1 MLMDPKMMQTD
12 IYKNL
17 LMPNAV
23 EIVHLQNVL
32 DQSMIVGCDY
42 ADIFLQMNFSE
53 AWQMDQGQLR
63 HGRFEEDSGFG
74 LRAISGEK
82 TAFAYSDGCSL
93 DQLHLA
99 VEVVKQM
106 GSHGQVHSI
115 QVPSKTVRAPLSLY
129 QPVNPLNSLSV
140 EQKHS
145 YLQLIDDTIRK
156 KDPRVIDVQCSL
168 SSDYELMLVM
178 NHRGHIAQ
186 DVRPLSSL
194 HVSVVLVS
202 QGKRAIGRVSLGGRC
217 DYPTLLKDFNVEALA
232 SKVLNQAAMNLEAA
246 PSPGGVMP
254 VVLGPGWPAVLLHEA
269 IGHGLEGD
277 HIRREASVF
286 SKSKGE
292 KVASS
297 QCTIVDDAT
306 VLGARGSL
314 HVDDEGQLG
323 QRTVLIENGIVKG
336 FMQDQHNASLM
347 GEQSTGNARRESYA
361 HRPLVRMTNTFMLP
375 GDYSPQEIIASVD
388 RGIYCVDFSG
398 GEVDIT
404 SGQFVFST
412 SEAYL
417 IENGK
422 ITTPISATTLVGDGL
437 SVLKQVSMV
446 GNDLALDSGQGVCG
460 KDGQSVPVGVG
471 QPTLRVDGLMVGG
484 VG

>member
-1 MLMDPKMMQTD
+1 MIQAD
-12 IYKNL
+12 IYSQL
-17 LMPNAV
+17 LLPNA
-23 EIVHLQNVL
+23 IDISHLQELL
-32 DQSMIVGCDY
+32 DQSMNFGCDY

-53 AWQMDQGQLR
+53 SWQMDQGQLR

-93 DQLHLA
+93 HQLQNA
-99 VEVVKQM
+99 VNVIKQM
-106 GSHGQVHSI
+106 GSHGQAHTI
-115 QVPSKTVRAPLSLY
+115 QLPHENSAFSCLLY
-129 QPVNPLNSLSV
+129 QPVNPLSSLSV
-140 EQKHS
+140 EKKHY
-145 YLQLIDDTIRK
+145 YLQLLDDTIRK
-156 KDPRVIDVQCSL
+156 KDVRVIDVQCSL
-168 SSDYELMLVM
+168 SSDYEVMLVM
-178 NHRGHIAQ
+178 NHAGHIAK
-186 DVRPLSSL
+186 DTRPLSSL
-194 HVSVVLVS
+194 HVRVVLAS
-202 QGKRAIGRVSLGGRC
+202 GGKRAVGRVSLGGRC
-217 DYPTLLKDFNVEALA
+217 DYSTLFKDFNVEALA
-232 SKVLNQAAMNLEAA
+232 SKALHQASMNLEAVA
-246 PSPGGVMP
+246 PPGGLMP

-286 SKSKGE
+286 SKSKGD
-292 KVASS
+292 KVASE

-306 VLGARGSL
+306 VSGARGSL

-323 QRTVLIENGIVKG
+323 QRTVLIENGRVKG

-388 RGIYCVDFSG
+388 RGLYCVDFSG

-484 VG
+484 VA

>member
-1 MLMDPKMMQTD
+1 MQNPKIQAD
-12 IYKNL
+12 IQKNL
-17 LMPNAV
+17 LMPNA
-23 EIVHLQNVL
+23 IDASHLQSIL
-32 DQSMIVGCDY
+32 DQSIRFGSDY

-53 AWQMDQGQLR
+53 SWQLDQGQLR
-63 HGRFEEDSGFG
+63 HGRFEEDAGFG
-74 LRAISGEK
+74 LRAIAGER

-93 DQLHLA
+93 QQLDNA
-99 VEVVKQM
+99 VQVVKQM
-106 GSHGQVHSI
+106 GSQGQERVI
-115 QVPSKTVRAPLSLY
+115 QLPGESFQLSQQLY
-129 QPVNPLNSLSV
+129 QSVNPLLSLTV
-140 EQKHS
+140 DQKHA
-145 YLQLIDDTIRK
+145 YLQLIDQVIRK
-156 KDPRVIDVQCSL
+156 KDPRVVDVQCSL
-168 SSDYELMLVM
+168 SSDYEVMYVM
-178 NHRGHIAQ
+178 NQAGHQAQ
-186 DVRPLSSL
+186 DIRPLSSL
-194 HVSVVLVS
+194 HVRVVIAN
-202 QGKRAIGRVSLGGRC
+202 QGKRAVGRVALGGRC
-217 DYPTLLKDFNVEALA
+217 DYQTLLNDFDAEALA
-232 SKVLNQAAMNLEAA
+232 TKALHQASMNLEAA
-246 PSPGGVMP
+246 PPPGGVMP
-254 VVLGPGWPAVLLHEA
+254 VVLGAGWPAVLLHEA

-277 HIRREASVF
+277 HIRRDASVF
-286 SKSKGE
+286 AKAKGD
-292 KVASS
+292 KVASD

-306 VLGARGSL
+306 IVGARGSL
-314 HVDDEGQLG
+314 HVDDEGQPG
-323 QRTVLIENGIVKG
+323 QRTVLIEKGVVKG

-347 GEQSTGNARRESYA
+347 GESSTGNARRESYA

-375 GDYSPQEIIASVD
+375 GQYTPEEIIASVD
-388 RGIYCVDFSG
+388 KGIYCVDFSG

-460 KDGQSVPVGVG
+460 KDGQSVAVGVG